1 MFDTS
6 FILSRLNYLS
16 IVDILL
22 VTFIFY
28 WILKLIQ
35 GTQAVQL
42 LRGMLIILV
51 LAVISSSFLE
61 PFIAFRWLL
70 SNSLP
75 ALLISI
81 PIIFQPELR
90 RALDRL
96 GSTGQIIASSQRSAE
111 IEQSIEAVVTACLHL
126 SQEQHGALIVFERST
141 ALGDYIETGIT
152 LNALTTPE
160 LLITIFFPNTQLH
173 DGGVIIRNNCIVA
186 AATVFPLGN
195 TVVSSDNMLGT
206 RHRAAIGVSEITD
219 AIAVVVSEETGII
232 SIAVDG
238 TLTRNLGEIELRHIL
253 KSFYTLQLHPPFSSW
268 NNAKQSLTNKLS
280 IRR

>member
-6 FILSRLNYLS
+6 FVLSRLNYFS
-16 IVDILL
+16 IIDILL

-28 WILKLIQ
+28 WILRLIQ

-42 LRGMLIILV
+42 LRGILIILV
-51 LAVISSSFLE
+51 LAAISSSFLE

-70 SNSLP
+70 SRSLP

-96 GSTGQIIASSQRSAE
+96 GSTGQIITSSQRSAE
-111 IEQSIEAVVTACLHL
+111 IEQSIEAVVTASIYL

-141 ALGDYIETGIT
+141 GLGDYIETGIT

-160 LLITIFFPNTQLH
+160 LLITIFFPNTPLH
-173 DGGVIIRNNCIVA
+173 DGGVIIRNDCIVA

-219 AIAVVVSEETGII
+219 AIALVVSEETGII

-238 TLTRNLGEIELRHIL
+238 TITRNLGEAELRHIL
-253 KSFYTLQLHPPFSSW
+253 KNFYASQLHPRFSSW
-268 NNAKQSLTNKLS
+268 NSAKQSLSNKIS
-280 IRR
+280 SRR

>member
-1 MFDTS
+1 MSDIS
-6 FILSRLNYLS
+6 FVISRLNYLS
-16 IVDILL
+16 IIDILL

-28 WILKLIQ
+28 WILRLIQ

-51 LAVISSSFLE
+51 LAAISSSFLE

-70 SNSLP
+70 SHSLP

-96 GSTGQIIASSQRSAE
+96 GSTGHIIASSQRSAE
-111 IEQSIEAVVTACLHL
+111 IEQSIEAVVTACLYL
-126 SQEQHGALIVFERST
+126 SQEQCGALIVFERST
-141 ALGDYIETGIT
+141 ALGDYIETGVT

-160 LLITIFFPNTQLH
+160 LLITIFFPNTPLH
-173 DGGVIIRNNCIVA
+173 DGGVIIRNDCIVA
-186 AATVFPLGN
+186 AATVFPLSN
-195 TVVSSDNMLGT
+195 TVVSRDSMLGT
-206 RHRAAIGVSEITD
+206 RHRASIGVSELTD

-232 SIAVDG
+232 SVAVDG
-238 TLTRNLGEIELRHIL
+238 VLTRNLEETELRHIL
-253 KSFYTLQLHPPFSSW
+253 KGFYASQLHPRFSSW
-268 NNAKQSLTNKLS
+268 NNAKQSLSNKLS